1 MEKFLLKPP
10 NPNLKRAAEDLL
22 AQQDAKKT
30 SLDKP
35 VTEHEKINIPTHN
48 RYEALSLD
56 RELNPN
62 SNTSATKSN
71 PDARKNEA
79 TAKSLQNATTLV
91 KKTGHIPPII
101 LAIKP
106 EWTHESIK
114 TLVSNYTN
122 RFHLQYRSNKKI
134 AVYCY
139 SPEAHKALRE
149 GLKASDAPFLTYT
162 RKDERTPKVVVK
174 GLPDYAD
181 EVISD
186 ELKKLGFDGVTVT
199 KLKSAKNKNPQ
210 CPPFLIQLAN
220 GASLENFRKIRYLCH
235 CVVKIEKYKPK
246 LTGTQC
252 FRCQEFGHSSRNCNM
267 PPRCVKCTEAHA
279 TSDCHKI
286 DRKEPAQCCNCKEAH
301 PANYSK
307 CSARLSYLEKTKQ
320 KKVAER
326 RPPPPMINKQNP
338 WFTKIITEPLTVPTS
353 PCPTENVSVNNLH
366 QHAKNNTSSLRD
378 SDAAT
383 KEMLDILMVIRSIK
397 KQFMSCTS
405 TLEKVILVLT
415 RLGHYV

>member
-1 MEKFLLKPP
+1 MKKFLLKPP

-35 VTEHEKINIPTHN
+35 VTEHEKINIPNHN

-56 RELNPN
+56 RDLNPN
-62 SNTSATKSN
+62 SKTSATKSN

-101 LAIKP
+101 LTIKP
-106 EWTHESIK
+106 EWTYKSIK
-114 TLVSNYTN
+114 TLVSNYTS

-149 GLKASDAPFLTYT
+149 GLKASDTPFLTYT

-220 GASLENFRKIRYLCH
+220 GASLENFGKI
-235 CVVKIEKYKPK
+235 
-246 LTGTQC
+246 
-252 FRCQEFGHSSRNCNM
+252 
-267 PPRCVKCTEAHA
+267 
-279 TSDCHKI
+279 
-286 DRKEPAQCCNCKEAH
+286 
-301 PANYSK
+301 
-307 CSARLSYLEKTKQ
+307 
-320 KKVAER
+320 
-326 RPPPPMINKQNP
+326 
-338 WFTKIITEPLTVPTS
+338 
-353 PCPTENVSVNNLH
+353 
-366 QHAKNNTSSLRD
+366 
-378 SDAAT
+378 
-383 KEMLDILMVIRSIK
+383 
-397 KQFMSCTS
+397 S